1 MSFRLEASTHF
12 SGVTEIKTTNL
23 KIFLQPFIHV
33 NWLQDSIVY
42 KEKIL
47 CTDGNDMK
55 RSHIKAT
62 KINNQVKNMIFFI
75 LYVSFI
81 YKNVFRG

>member
-1 MSFRLEASTHF
+1 MLLVIKAWSQHTILWSYSDKKTH
-12 SGVTEIKTTNL
+12 L

-42 KEKIL
+42 IEEIL

-62 KINNQVKNMIFFI
+62 KINNQVQHMI
-75 LYVSFI
+75 LYVRFM
-81 YKNVFRG
+81 YRKRLNE